1 MRYSASEKAENQ
13 EAEMVRV
20 QGLDHIV
27 LRSPDVERSIEFY
40 NGVLGMPVVR
50 ADEWRAGKVR
60 FPSIRLNEGTIIDLF
75 PAEPGE
81 SFSAIQQL
89 AHFCMVL
96 EPGELDGAKNA
107 IKAAG
112 IEIEIEAT
120 RWGARGNAES
130 FYFQGP
136 EGVQIELREY
146 PA

>member
-1 MRYSASEKAENQ
+1 
-13 EAEMVRV
+13 MVRV

-27 LRSPDVERSIEFY
+27 LRSPDVEQSIRFY
-40 NGVLGMPVVR
+40 SGVLGMAAVR
-50 ADEWRAGKVR
+50 ADEWREGKVR
-60 FPSIRLNEGTIIDLF
+60 FPSVRLNEGTIIDLF
-75 PAEPGE
+75 PMEPGE
-81 SFSAIQQL
+81 AFLATQQL
-89 AHFCMVL
+89 AHFCIVL
-96 EPGELDGAKNA
+96 EPGELAGAKEA

-146 PA
+146 PT

>member
-1 MRYSASEKAENQ
+1 
-13 EAEMVRV
+13 MVRV

-27 LRSPDVERSIEFY
+27 LRSPDVERSIQFY
-40 NGVLGMPVVR
+40 SGVLGMAAVR
-50 ADEWRAGKVR
+50 ADEWREGKVR
-60 FPSIRLNEGTIIDLF
+60 FPSVRLNEGTIIDLF
-75 PAEPGE
+75 PMEPGKT
-81 SFSAIQQL
+81 FSETQQL
-89 AHFCMVL
+89 AHFCIVL
-96 EPGELDGAKNA
+96 EPGQLAVAREA
-107 IKAAG
+107 IKSAG

>member
-1 MRYSASEKAENQ
+1 
-13 EAEMVRV
+13 MVRV

-27 LRSPDVERSIEFY
+27 LRSPDIERSIQFY
-40 NGVLGMPVVR
+40 CGVLGMDSVR
-50 ADEWRAGKVR
+50 ADEWREGKVR
-60 FPSIRLNEGTIIDLF
+60 FPSVRLNEGTIIDLF
-75 PAEPGE
+75 PMGADEA
-81 SFSAIQQL
+81 FSATQQL
-89 AHFCMVL
+89 AHFCIVL
-96 EPGELDGAKNA
+96 EPGELAGAKKA

-112 IEIEIEAT
+112 IAIEIEAI

>member
-1 MRYSASEKAENQ
+1 
-13 EAEMVRV
+13 MVRV

-27 LRSPDVERSIEFY
+27 LRSPDVEKSVQFY
-40 NGVLGMPVVR
+40 SGVLGLASVR
-50 ADEWRAGKVR
+50 MDEWREGKVR
-60 FPSIRLNEGTIIDLF
+60 FPSVRLNEGTIIDLF
-75 PAEPGE
+75 PMEPDE
-81 SFSAIQQL
+81 AFSATQQL
-89 AHFCMVL
+89 AHFCIVL
-96 EPGELDGAKNA
+96 EPGELAGAKEA